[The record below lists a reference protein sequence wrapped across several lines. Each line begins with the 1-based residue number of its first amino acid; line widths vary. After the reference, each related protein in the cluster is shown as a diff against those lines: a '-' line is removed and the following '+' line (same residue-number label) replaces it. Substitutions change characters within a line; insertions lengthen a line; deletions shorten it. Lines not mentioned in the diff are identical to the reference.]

1 VGDRTRAI
9 RWWLALAYA
18 LVTVLAQG
26 LHDHGSAAADAGAA
40 AESACREGRPH
51 AERARP
57 SAGMR
62 GVEDCLACQY
72 RAEPHDAPPVPLFAT
87 PEPTAPGCP
96 GAAASSP
103 PLPRPR
109 PSSRGPPPA

>member
-1 VGDRTRAI
+1 MRAN

-26 LHDHGSAAADAGAA
+26 LHDHGSAPSSADAA
-40 AESACREGRPH
+40 AEPACREGRPH

-57 SAGMR
+57 SSGMR

-72 RAEPHDAPPVPLFAT
+72 RANPHDAPSAPELAT
-87 PEPTAPGCP
+87 HALVAPGWA
-96 GAAASSP
+96 GTAASFH

-109 PSSRGPPPA
+109 PASRGPPPA